1 MLDRREE
8 KRRREFDGVSIEQ
21 ELRLFFLADTLSVA
35 GVFAAS
41 LKGQW
46 RGKKEIKVIKIIQ
59 RIFKLEAEGKYRR
72 SVFPIVSNQSTG
84 GCNLQIRKMNKDY
97 KINSVT
103 ERRTVHL
110 KGGINQPPESFMA
123 DRISVLV

>member
-1 MLDRREE
+1 M
-8 KRRREFDGVSIEQ
+8 
-21 ELRLFFLADTLSVA
+21 FFLADTLRVA
-35 GVFAAS
+35 GAFAAS

-46 RGKKEIKVIKIIQ
+46 GEEKEIKVIKIMQ

-97 KINSVT
+97 KINFMT

-110 KGGINQPPESFMA
+110 KGGINQPP
-123 DRISVLV
+123 